1 MNTTRPSRAGISLL
15 EVLIS
20 IGILAV
26 GLTSVLSF
34 IPAGHS
40 MAKTSLVT
48 DQAAIVAANAMADLT
63 VQGFLRVDSLAN
75 VTSPVMA
82 NVSSPAMIDPIGPG
96 TWPAAFGFNQTEMRQ
111 NGVLSVPSAA
121 SPPRV
126 LPASAYVF
134 RARDDVS
141 LDVPDAD
148 AIPVTNRFIDGARSY
163 KGNFSW
169 VALLTK
175 QGGGVFASGDEATLS
190 IVVFHDRDPSQA
202 MVPLGSYGAVST
214 GQVVWPAGPGPL
226 IPSRQNNEV
235 IRTNG
240 VCLAAGG
247 VGPPT
252 FRRIALAAI
261 NDGDTGAFIDFDGPS
276 LGAVPLY
283 AVPDAVAV
291 IQQTVTLEGSSPYS
305 E

>member
-1 MNTTRPSRAGISLL
+1 MNPTRPSRAGISLL

-40 MAKTSLVT
+40 MAKTSLVI
-48 DQAAIVAANAMADLT
+48 DQAAIVAANALADLT

-75 VTSPVMA
+75 VTSPA
-82 NVSSPAMIDPIGPG
+82 FIDPIGLSPWPG
-96 TWPAAFGFNQTEMRQ
+96 LGSNPIELRQ

-134 RARDDVS
+134 RSRDDVS
-141 LDVPDAD
+141 FDVPDSD
-148 AIPVTNRFIDGARSY
+148 AIPVANRFIDGSRSY

-175 QGGGVFASGDEATLS
+175 QGVGNFVPGDEATLS
-190 IVVFHDRDPSQA
+190 IVVFHDRDPSQE
-202 MVPLGSYGAVST
+202 MVSLGIPSSGTVA
-214 GQVVWPAGPGPL
+214 WPAGPL

-235 IRTNG
+235 VRTNG

-247 VGPPT
+247 VGPPPTPPT
-252 FRRIALAAI
+252 FRRIAIAAI
-261 NDGDTGAFIDFDGPS
+261 NDGDTGAFIDFDGPP

>member
-75 VTSPVMA
+75 VTSPVM
-82 NVSSPAMIDPIGPG
+82 IDPIGPS
-96 TWPAAFGFNQTEMRQ
+96 TWPGVGFNQTELRQ

-141 LDVPDAD
+141 LDVPDSD
-148 AIPVTNRFIDGARSY
+148 ATPVTNRFIDGSRSY

-169 VALLTK
+169 VALLTRP
-175 QGGGVFASGDEATLS
+175 GGGNFVPGDEATLS

-202 MVPLGSYGAVST
+202 MVSLGIFSSGTVAWT
-214 GQVVWPAGPGPL
+214 AGPL

-240 VCLAAGG
+240 VCLAASG

-261 NDGDTGAFIDFDGPS
+261 NDGDTGAFIDFDGPP

-291 IQQTVTLEGSSPYS
+291 IQKTVTLEGSSPYS

>member
-1 MNTTRPSRAGISLL
+1 MNPTRPSRAGISLL

-63 VQGFLRVDSLAN
+63 VQGFLRVDSLSN
-75 VTSPVMA
+75 VTSPVM
-82 NVSSPAMIDPIGPG
+82 IDPIGPS
-96 TWPAAFGFNQTEMRQ
+96 TWPGVGFNQTELRQ

-141 LDVPDAD
+141 LDVPDSD
-148 AIPVTNRFIDGARSY
+148 AIPVTNRFIDGSRSY

-169 VALLTK
+169 VALLTRP
-175 QGGGVFASGDEATLS
+175 GGGNFVPGDEATLS

-202 MVPLGSYGAVST
+202 MVSLGIFSSGTVAWT
-214 GQVVWPAGPGPL
+214 AGPL

-240 VCLAAGG
+240 VCLSAGG

-261 NDGDTGAFIDFDGPS
+261 NDGDTGAFIDFDGPP

-291 IQQTVTLEGSSPYS
+291 IQKTVTLEGSSPYS